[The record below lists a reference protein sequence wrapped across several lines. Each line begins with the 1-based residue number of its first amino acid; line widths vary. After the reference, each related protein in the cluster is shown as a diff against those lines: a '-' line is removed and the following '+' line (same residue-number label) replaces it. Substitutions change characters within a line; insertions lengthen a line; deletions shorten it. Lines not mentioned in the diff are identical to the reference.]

1 MPWLGALL
9 TNLLGSSIGTM
20 LLGAGLGLVT
30 YGVSK
35 PLVMSALTQAAGSF
49 NNMAGDILQVAL
61 IAGLGEVLT
70 IIGSGISTRLG
81 ISAARVAVV
90 RRQA

>member
-9 TNLLGSSIGTM
+9 YNLLGSAVGTM
-20 LLGAGLGLVT
+20 LLGAGLGLTT
-30 YGVSK
+30 YAVSR
-35 PLVMSALTQAAGSF
+35 PLVMSALNQAASSF

-81 ISAARVAVV
+81 ITAARVAI
-90 RRQA
+90 RRRG